1 MTSPFELGAESISI
15 KDFYPTLERFEEIL
29 AEAAYLAKRQEYKDF
44 CKEIADR
51 YSVHGRHTKLTQVE
65 RLRLRQLSTGAIS

>member
-1 MTSPFELGAESISI
+1 MV

-29 AEAAYLAKRQEYKDF
+29 AEADFLAKRPDYRAFCQE
-44 CKEIADR
+44 IRRR
-51 YSVHGRHTKLTQVE
+51 YEVYGPHTELTQVE